1 MGFIRSF
8 HSPTRGDIKSPTDL
22 LTMTPCHVDN
32 LNLSTIKLLI
42 TSTTINLSTTLD
54 ITIYSTRGDL
64 SYSKSFLLDRVGIV
78 GYMGGGPLPSS
89 NPDSLPPP
97 SRVLYR
103 GIMLEIIRTLFKKF
117 FYYFFSENWGFISPT
132 NLYRNSPSYYDDSPL
147 ICVEIPHPYYG
158 RVVGVKTFH
167 SGNR

>member
-1 MGFIRSF
+1 MGDHKVITFP
-8 HSPTRGDIKSPTDL
+8 PTYQHDSMSL
-22 LTMTPCHVDN
+22 LITLILIH
-32 LNLSTIKLLI
+32 LSTVELLI

-78 GYMGGGPLPSS
+78 SYMGGCPLPSS

-103 GIMLEIIRTLFKKF
+103 GIMLEIIRTLFKNFLLF
-117 FYYFFSENWGFISPT
+117 FFLKIGFLFNP
-132 NLYRNSPSYYDDSPL
+132 NNY
-147 ICVEIPHPYYG
+147 
-158 RVVGVKTFH
+158 
-167 SGNR
+167 